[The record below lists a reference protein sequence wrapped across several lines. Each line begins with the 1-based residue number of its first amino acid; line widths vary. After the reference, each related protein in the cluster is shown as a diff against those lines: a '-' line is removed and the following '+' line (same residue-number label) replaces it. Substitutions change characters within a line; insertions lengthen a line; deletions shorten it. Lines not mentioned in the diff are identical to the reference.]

1 MLFPELNHMTHEI
14 MDFLEFLK
22 PAPVEPGNDIVLTIR
37 VVVSKLGVTELIARK
52 KHRRATAAQK
62 CCKCIFYKA
71 PSKSVYIW
79 IVCLA
84 LCATVPAM
92 SVVVSV
98 CVIPAVFLIVLFI
111 V

>member
-1 MLFPELNHMTHEI
+1 MTHEI

-22 PAPVEPGNDIVLTIR
+22 PAPVEPRNDIVLTIR

-52 KHRRATAAQK
+52 NIAGCGCTKR
-62 CCKCIFYKA
+62 CKCILYKA

-79 IVCLA
+79 IVCLT

>member
-22 PAPVEPGNDIVLTIR
+22 PAPVEPRNDIVLTIR
-37 VVVSKLGVTELIARK
+37 IVVSKLGVTELIARK
-52 KHRRATAAQK
+52 KHRRAATAQK
-62 CCKCIFYKA
+62 CCKCILYKA
-71 PSKSVYIW
+71 PSKSVYIRV
-79 IVCLA
+79 VCLA
-84 LCATVPAM
+84 LCATVPTM